1 MCIGGTYLH
10 NSNKTMSKELTL
22 DQLQSFTGAKRK
34 LYNQEIQQAKGAREE
49 LKELADSGQLFQQ
62 VKYIPSEMYRIV
74 PGDMF

>member
-22 DQLQSFTGAKRK
+22 DQLQSFSGAKRK
-34 LYNQEIQQAKGAREE
+34 LYNQKMQKAKGAREE

-62 VKYIPSEMYRIV
+62 VKYIPGDMYRIV